1 MRRIAADEENRV
13 NDIAAGLL
21 EGQTVL
27 LLTDTVY
34 GLAAKPTCTAAVD
47 KVYQLKGRP
56 RDRHLP
62 IMVFSPQDLDELNVD
77 INSTAQCLLQ
87 SDYVPGA
94 LTLAVGLKPGA
105 RPDWLAGREEIAIR
119 IPDDLLLL
127 AVLEKTGPLFVT
139 SANKHGSDTPKE
151 ISEIVAQL
159 DGEPDIVVDSAADKN
174 ISLSDTPSTL
184 INCRVTPPVIERH
197 GQIPASDLFKLLEN
211 VS

>member
-13 NDIAAGLL
+13 DDIAASLL
-21 EGQTVL
+21 DGQTVL

-34 GLAAKPTCTAAVD
+34 GLAVKPTCKAAVD

-62 IMVFSPQDLDELNVD
+62 IMVSAPRDLDALNVD

-87 SDYVPGA
+87 SAYVPGA
-94 LTLAVGLKPGA
+94 LTLAMGLNPGA
-105 RPDWLAGREEIAIR
+105 RPGWLAGREEIAIR
-119 IPDDLLLL
+119 IPDDPLLL
-127 AVLEKTGPLFVT
+127 AVLKKTGPLFVT
-139 SANKHGSDTPKE
+139 SANKHGLDTPKD
-151 ISEIVAQL
+151 ISKILAQL
-159 DGEPDIVVDSAADKN
+159 NGKPDIVVDSTVNDN

-184 INCRVTPPVIERH
+184 INCRTTPPVVERP
-197 GQIPASDLFKLLEN
+197 GQIPTSDLFKLLEN